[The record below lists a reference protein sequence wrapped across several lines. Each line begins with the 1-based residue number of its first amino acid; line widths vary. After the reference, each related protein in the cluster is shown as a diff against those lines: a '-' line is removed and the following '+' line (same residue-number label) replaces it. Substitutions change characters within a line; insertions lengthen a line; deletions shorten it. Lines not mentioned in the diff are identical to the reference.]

1 MIKLTRLG
9 GEEFILNADLIQ
21 YVAALPDTFIT
32 LTVGQRI
39 VVAESLDEVLRRA
52 IAYQQ
57 SKHALPPPV
66 DSRRGAAHWV

>member
-21 YVAALPDTFIT
+21 YVEALPDTFIT
-32 LTVGQRI
+32 LTVGQRV

-52 IAYQQ
+52 VAYQQ
-57 SKHALPPPV
+57 SKHMVPPPV
-66 DSRRGAAHWV
+66 DARREAATCA